1 MPYKEGQRLIVIVP
15 INVSEDCEWEV
26 GTQVEIVQVRERDID
41 TWDYEIASADGNVGS
56 FADIDIDGE
65 YRWFD
70 LID

>member
-15 INVSEDCEWEV
+15 INVSEDCEWKV